1 MEVHLRMCVV
11 TRELKPKQ
19 ELVRLVKKDG
29 AILIDEKQKMQGRG
43 VFVSKDAEI
52 VKSLKKSKA
61 LNRAFKMQ
69 VPDSIY
75 DKLEQL
81 CQSQN

>member
-1 MEVHLRMCVV
+1 MEVHLRMCVA

>member
-1 MEVHLRMCVV
+1 MEVHLRMCVA
-11 TRELKPKQ
+11 TRKLKPKQ

-29 AILIDEKQKMQGRG
+29 VILIDEKQKMQGRG

-61 LNRAFKMQ
+61 LNKAFKMQ
-69 VPDSIY
+69 VPDEIY
-75 DKLEQL
+75 DKLEKL
-81 CQSQN
+81 CQSQS